1 MHLEKKWQPF
11 IVGLKGTVK
20 QNENSMLFLER
31 WGIEPHFKLLYYY
44 HNGTISQPDRHINQA
59 SHKFHKIF
67 QLYFSGFYL

>member
-20 QNENSMLFLER
+20 QNENAMLFLER